1 MQCNLLSINIFLE
14 DFSND
19 NVVVHVRFELTI
31 FVTTISRRF
40 LPPERD
46 YHENRQKKVRFAC
59 GGTSLYIYCSASLLH
74 RKNGNTELRACPE
87 VGQTSVSATIV
98 NNNYHIG
105 VGQIFRSGPGGTITA
120 STTATYTVGVTSN
133 VSASIT
139 TGQIVKASISAGFSN
154 STSSSRSTSYK
165 YSRSISPGRYGNM
178 QYGNYGAQVNVK
190 KPPLS
195 LHAMSKCSLLEA
207 QSCPVRTYGVTDIG
221 KARPL

>member
-1 MQCNLLSINIFLE
+1 MHSLLGFL
-14 DFSND
+14 FAVSSTK
-19 NVVVHVRFELTI
+19 R
-31 FVTTISRRF
+31 
-40 LPPERD
+40 
-46 YHENRQKKVRFAC
+46 KKVIRPHHQNGYFSILPVIMPYLLLNL
-59 GGTSLYIYCSASLLH
+59 GLSFLRLDKVSYIYVPLCFL
-74 RKNGNTELRACPE
+74 
-87 VGQTSVSATIV
+87 QTYPCCINHHSGLVV

>member
-1 MQCNLLSINIFLE
+1 MNLSQIFWRHLFGDE
-14 DFSND
+14 RHHRSFI
-19 NVVVHVRFELTI
+19 LTI
-31 FVTTISRRF
+31 YAIFSKYRHYKYF
-40 LPPERD
+40 W
-46 YHENRQKKVRFAC
+46 
-59 GGTSLYIYCSASLLH
+59 
-74 RKNGNTELRACPE
+74 
-87 VGQTSVSATIV
+87 
-98 NNNYHIG
+98 NNYHIG